1 MNEVSRVQISAR
13 RHTRGWWRGCHRRAT
28 WRKGIF
34 RAYWVGGAI
43 CVLGQLI
50 NDLFSYGLKWGMQS
64 ASTAT
69 SICLIFIASLLTG
82 LGVYDKIGKYAGAG
96 SIVPITGF
104 ANSVVSPAMEFR
116 REGLVMGVGA
126 KMFTLAGPVLVYGI
140 GSSVLVGLVALPGC
154 WAWADKGILPRGAHR
169 IKAGGGMRMCGR
181 FRQMAGVLLVLSG
194 VLIVFLCLPMEF
206 FLIALG
212 VALAAAGL
220 LLLR

>member
-1 MNEVSRVQISAR
+1 MTGKRAQAYQKLVAR
-13 RHTRGWWRGCHRRAT
+13 LSPKSDMAQ
-28 WRKGIF
+28 GIF
-34 RAYWVGGAI
+34 RAYWVGGVI
-43 CVLGQLI
+43 CALGQTI
-50 NDLFSYGLKWGMQS
+50 NDLFAYGLKWGAQS

-140 GSSVLVGLVALPGC
+140 GSSVLVGL
-154 WAWADKGILPRGAHR
+154 I
-169 IKAGGGMRMCGR
+169 
-181 FRQMAGVLLVLSG
+181 VLL
-194 VLIVFLCLPMEF
+194 
-206 FLIALG
+206 LG
-212 VALAAAGL
+212 MGG
-220 LLLR
+220 